1 MAPKF
6 EFPPPPN
13 VQAELPLYSTIPP
26 AWDASSVME
35 LAARL
40 GVRGNVTD
48 AGAWYVVKDG
58 VSTLEVFQASHSL
71 RIERDAFDAE
81 GRGNLTG
88 TLNRERAHA
97 VADQF
102 LGLLGMISAQSEIN
116 SIDELAVL
124 VEHREKRV
132 PERRVAG
139 LQFSY
144 RFALDKLP
152 LIGPG
157 AKAQVTVGRDGE
169 IGQAYRFWREVKR
182 SGTRNAVTPDKAF
195 DRFAASAL
203 FTTLPKTARVTV
215 TTAEL
220 GLLCL
225 PPSETQGVL
234 VPAYVLRGEVTTE
247 TLPNAP
253 FVHYV
258 AAADL
263 DEVDAKRHHW
273 SLARPSLLVA

>member
-1 MAPKF
+1 MAAKF
-6 EFPPPPN
+6 EFPPPPK

-26 AWDASSVME
+26 AWDASSVAE
-35 LAARL
+35 IAARL

-48 AGAWYVVKDG
+48 GGPWYVVKDG
-58 VSTLEVFQASHSL
+58 TSTLEVFQASHSL

-88 TLNRERAHA
+88 TLNRERALA
-97 VADQF
+97 TAEQF
-102 LGLLGMISAQSEIN
+102 LALLGKISATSEV
-116 SIDELAVL
+116 SSVDELEVL
-124 VEHREKRV
+124 VENREKRV

-144 RFALDKLP
+144 RFSLDKLA
-152 LIGPG
+152 LVGPG
-157 AKAQVTVGRDGE
+157 AKAQVTIGRDGE

-203 FTTLPKTARVTV
+203 FTHLPKTSRVTV

-234 VPAYVLRGEVTTE
+234 VPAYVLRGEVSTE
-247 TLPNAP
+247 TLQNAQ
-253 FVHYV
+253 FIHYV
-258 AAADL
+258 AAVDL
-263 DEVDAKRHHW
+263 DEVDAKRSHW
-273 SLARPSLLVA
+273 TLAKPSLLVA